1 MPDSR
6 ADTEWEALGLALGM
20 TVAAQEAGERTESM
34 HAVLDRHRPLIEAAL
49 SVPLTDAPEPWP
61 EPDADLVF
69 VRRDSGGVF
78 PDGTTNHPAIDFD
91 TPAALSVPLTD
102 GRLRA
107 ALANHRPLI
116 REWLDAED
124 LADVLQ
130 ASEGADTP
138 SAQDTEDAAQHY
150 RSRVAAALATPAPEP
165 GWFDCGD
172 PECGS
177 CPRPREDEHHRM
189 MKARRLATPAPEPG
203 IDVERLAAALHRG
216 LPFKCDPSI
225 VADIAREYAA
235 LAIPSREKGEA

>member
-6 ADTEWEALGLALGM
+6 EQLTPEEMGDL
-20 TVAAQEAGERTESM
+20 
-34 HAVLDRHRPLIEAAL
+34 AVLWRRASPEQHNRILAAL
-49 SVPLTDAPEPWP
+49 DEP
-61 EPDADLVF
+61 
-69 VRRDSGGVF
+69 
-78 PDGTTNHPAIDFD
+78 
-91 TPAALSVPLTD
+91 LSVPLTD

-124 LADVLQ
+124 LADALQ